1 MTIKSEVKH
10 TPGPW
15 HFSSART
22 SCDFHVH
29 QKSGVMIAVCG
40 RSTAVENE
48 ANARLIA
55 AAPELLAALKG
66 FLDHVGGAADRD
78 LQSLLYQAEDAI
90 SKAEG
95 R

>member
-1 MTIKSEVKH
+1 M
-10 TPGPW
+10 
-15 HFSSART
+15 
-22 SCDFHVH
+22 
-29 QKSGVMIAVCG
+29 
-40 RSTAVENE
+40 ENE